1 MEDDNK
7 WMVVN
12 YKLSMVKKKT
22 LRKISLPFPK
32 GNGWR
37 FKS

>member
-12 YKLSMVKKKT
+12 YKLSMGKKT